1 MSNKINFEQLSKHF
15 PQEII
20 LGITEE
26 EISENVNIDINDISK
41 NIEEEIPLSE
51 IPDIS
56 ISDVSKHIEEQVSI
70 SGIPDISISD
80 VSKHIEEIPEIVFED
95 ISIHIEEPEEEPE
108 EEIPETVIEDIS
120 ITNILKQVEEPK
132 EEILVPEELTGKII
146 FDEEIP
152 NTQEK
157 LENIKEV
164 EKILKEVEKKKP
176 KKQKI
181 TEPKEAKASLNFIG
195 ERAEHPKKA
204 KINDMYRNT
213 TLGTVF
219 LYDGKKWQ
227 FLVSDGEKGNN
238 SVGSGVGP
246 GEARE
251 IAQDVVNN
259 NPATSGI
266 SDYEHNKR
274 KMELDFNTSYD
285 SQYKVFSY
293 SGNLVSAIDI
303 WTDSSQTTKL
313 YSKSLYY
320 TGSLVTS
327 STMIDNIN
335 SITQTKVF
343 TYSGN
348 NITNMTETYS

>member
-1 MSNKINFEQLSKHF
+1 MSNKTNFEQLSKHL

-20 LGITEE
+20 VGVTKE
-26 EISENVNIDINDISK
+26 EISENVNINFEDLSK
-41 NIEEEIPLSE
+41 HVVEPEPESH

-56 ISDVSKHIEEQVSI
+56 ISDLSEHIEEV
-70 SGIPDISISD
+70 
-80 VSKHIEEIPEIVFED
+80 KEENPEIVFED
-95 ISIHIEEPEEEPE
+95 ITISDLSAHIEEPEEEPE